1 MYTLLK
7 TVGNEAPK
15 VIGYYDDAMEGCAAI
30 EEDSSKSD
38 EVDVKYELRQ
48 DVQKGGEVA

>member
-1 MYTLLK
+1 MYTLYK
-7 TVGNEAPK
+7 TVRDGAPE

-48 DVQKGGEVA
+48 DVQKGGEVG